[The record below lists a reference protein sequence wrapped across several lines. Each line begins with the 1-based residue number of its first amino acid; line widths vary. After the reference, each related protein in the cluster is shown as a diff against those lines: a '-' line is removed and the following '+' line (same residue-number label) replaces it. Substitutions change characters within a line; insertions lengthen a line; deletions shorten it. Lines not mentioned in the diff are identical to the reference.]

1 MNEND
6 SIYIQDKINILA
18 NHIKSDYNKYIKKYD
33 IRNYI
38 SLNVFILLLLTFT
51 EGIIGLFFITIIY
64 LHDYYI
70 GHLTEK
76 DSLYIGTITKRG
88 LFERF
93 GEYYGYLVFKYYP
106 LEVTIEKYP
115 YFCLYKIGPLS
126 NIEETA
132 HNMLSKYNDSINY
145 KLKMLDIDSMYDM
158 SYECKIA
165 DTFVFKDFYQEYRYY
180 IKFFLILLL
189 IPLVIIN
196 TILIYRSYGD
206 ISIRDYIPIWDRK
219 KLLNDETRN
228 KIIENIENKQNG
240 IV

>member
-18 NHIKSDYNKYIKKYD
+18 NHIKSDYKKYIKKYD
-33 IRNYI
+33 TRNYI
-38 SLNVFILLLLTFT
+38 SLNVFCFLCLSFT
-51 EGIIGLFFITIIY
+51 EGFIGFFFLTIIY
-64 LHDYYI
+64 LHNYYVGYLI
-70 GHLTEK
+70 EK

-126 NIEETA
+126 NIQENA
-132 HNMLSKYNDSINY
+132 HNMLSEYNDSINY
-145 KLKMLDIDSMYDM
+145 KLKMLDITSMYDM

-165 DTFVFKDFYQEYRYY
+165 DKFIFKDFYQEYY
-180 IKFFLILLL
+180 IYIYLFSFLLFV
-189 IPLVIIN
+189 PLF
-196 TILIYRSYGD
+196 ILIGTYIYGSYGN
-206 ISIRDYIPIWDRK
+206 ISIRDYINIWDRK
-219 KLLNDETRN
+219 KILNKETTN
-228 KIIENIENKQNG
+228 SIIEKIENE
-240 IV
+240 II